1 MSAEIDLKTLT
12 TQIVAVYAGNH
23 SLAAGDVA
31 GLISTVYGALAKI
44 DGGSELAAAP
54 ALVPAVTIRKSVTP
68 EAIICLECGRKLQMM
83 KRHLHTDHD
92 LTIDEY
98 RAKWG
103 LPHDYPVVAP
113 NYAAKRSQ
121 LAKDIGLG
129 RKTGA
134 KTPRKKLKLS

>member
-1 MSAEIDLKTLT
+1 
-12 TQIVAVYAGNH
+12 
-23 SLAAGDVA
+23 
-31 GLISTVYGALAKI
+31 LAKI
-44 DGGSELAAAP
+44 DGAAEAPVAPVQAP
-54 ALVPAVTIRKSVTP
+54 AIAIKKSVTP

-92 LTIDEY
+92 ITIDGY

-103 LPHDYPVVAP
+103 LPQDYPVVAP

-134 KTPRKKLKLS
+134 KAPAKAEAAAMASRKKLKLS